1 MPPFGPIKRADL
13 IYYLRKAGFEEPES
27 GAKHQY
33 MKRGP
38 VKVRLPNPL
47 QGDTSK
53 PLLAR
58 ILRDAL
64 ISREEWEKL

>member
-13 IYYLRKAGFEEPES
+13 IHYPRKAGFEEPLS
-27 GAKHQY
+27 GGKHQL
-33 MKRGP
+33 MKRGA
-38 VKVRLPNPL
+38 VKVRLPNPHK
-47 QGDTSK
+47 GDIGK
-53 PLLAR
+53 PLLVR

>member
-13 IYYLRKAGFEEPES
+13 IHYLRKAGFGAPES
-27 GAKHQY
+27 GGKHQL
-33 MKRGP
+33 MQRGP
-38 VKVRLPNPL
+38 VKIRLPNPHA
-47 QGDTSK
+47 GDISK

-64 ISREEWEKL
+64 ISRDEWERL